1 MIINNNISAKNT
13 NRLLS
18 ISSKNSSK
26 NLEKL
31 SSGLRINR
39 AGDDAAGLAISEKMR
54 AQVRGLTQS
63 ARNAQDSISLIQT
76 AEGALGQTHDL
87 LQRIRELSVQAANDT
102 NTSDDRQG
110 IQAEVEQLVSE
121 VDRIANTTE
130 FNTKKL
136 LDGSAKGSQEKID
149 GQIRISNNSKITIPA
164 TTKMALQEAAKT
176 VAVDGAFMV
185 ARVDNNGLEQ
195 EIVTSLS
202 NALSTGQKVFKD
214 TKTQID
220 DVVSLTT
227 KLQLTKPSIQET
239 ALAINRTKLDDN
251 QLQAIRDA
259 AVQTKAIAYNAV
271 EKAILANNASQT
283 LANTAVQSAV
293 TAANNFATV
302 TAPNILTAAHTTATT
317 EKAFVVTSA
326 NNAVTAATTVA
337 NNAFADV
344 NLGITA
350 AQGIIDIANNGINNA
365 ITASTNE
372 KNTLETAT
380 SNALTATDTSRT
392 NLLAVRDATY
402 LDGLTTKADLPTAL
416 NPLRADFGNAAI
428 DAILA
433 DPNITTLAD
442 AADQPTSEAAVVAA
456 VNNHLKAAVDYALNQ
471 NASASITDP
480 ALLSAVLS
488 AGVNA
493 DGTLNTAPTVISSAA
508 FTTALTPLLRTEA
521 LTAATA
527 AGNNATIANNISNLT
542 VTASATI
549 NSAATIKSNATL
561 INNVTTASK
570 TAAAAAMTTSDL
582 SIRTAAT
589 NVIST
594 GFTANT
600 LAGVQSNAAFA
611 NAVQTVVR
619 ANALAAT
626 DPSLPA
632 SLRTAI
638 ANASISGVTVTAD
651 ITTNPT
657 YINELVSYV
666 RNKTNTAALGAGA
679 TTTFANAITPLIV
692 DANSTINSTAT
703 VAATNAYKGAV
714 NTEMR
719 QIAQT
724 TALANGLSGTLSA
737 IVYNT
742 ILNTTIPPDNL
753 AIFTNVI
760 DKTVYQDAL
769 TAELQN
775 EAYLVTKANGVSEN
789 VAQATRVLIQT
800 DGDELKTSGG
810 TVIDDLFIKTD
821 SGFQAALTTDM
832 RNSSIQAGI
841 ASGGLESLVR
851 IAAEITTDPSTSIVP
866 DIAAIR
872 YNSRYQDAVLSAIE
886 TQITTMSKQ
895 FRFDANLEKL
905 LLANSEKFA
914 QASNN
919 KTVDLILETM
929 RNNQIFQATE
939 LANKTIADQQLKE
952 SILPL
957 LLLDDWGT
965 VNTTETIYNTPAI
978 AQRTLSLA
986 LAKTE
991 QTIDNIIP
999 ATSNRSELISVLKQ
1013 ALLNSD
1019 STALDSA
1026 NNILD
1031 KAPVKQQLEI
1041 ALNKAMDNEFI
1052 LINNLGQQT
1061 PLDFSDNGQLD
1072 LSKHVLGLE
1081 GAGATLPLAFRDM
1094 QVGETI
1100 SFVFSKAEAAD
1111 LKLEAPFLSQIG
1123 ANSGQFLNIGIAGV
1137 DTNTLGI
1144 TNLNLTNK
1152 FTAQAAIEVTNN
1164 AIIKVSRQRSVLGAV
1179 QNRLE
1184 HTISNLGTAAENLS
1198 SSESRIRD
1206 LDMAKEM
1213 HVFQKN
1219 NVLNQVAQ
1227 AMLAQANQTPQ
1238 AVVQLLR

>member
-1 MIINNNISAKNT
+1 MIINNNVPAQNT
-13 NRLLS
+13 LRILTSNLKA
-18 ISSKNSSK
+18 SSN

-54 AQVRGLTQS
+54 GQIRGLTQ
-63 ARNAQDSISLIQT
+63 AGRNALDSISLIQT
-76 AEGALGQTHDL
+76 AEGALGQTQDL
-87 LQRIRELSVQAANDT
+87 LHRIRELSVQAANDT
-102 NTSDDRQG
+102 NTADDRQG
-110 IQAEVEQLVSE
+110 MQAEVDQLVTE

-136 LDGSAKGSQEKID
+136 LDGSAKGSLDKIA
-149 GQIRISNNSKITIPA
+149 GQVRISNNSALSITPTIQNN
-164 TTKMALQEAAKT
+164 LQEAAKN
-176 VAVDGAFMV
+176 VATSGAFMI
-185 ARVDNNGLEQ
+185 ARVDNKGLE
-195 EIVTSLS
+195 EKISVAVTDSL
-202 NALSTGQKVFKD
+202 NTGNQTFST

-220 DVVSLTT
+220 NVTSLAT
-227 KLQLTKPSIQET
+227 KLQLTKPNILET
-239 ALAINRTKLDDN
+239 ALAINRTKLDDS

-271 EKAILANNASQT
+271 EKAVVANNASQT
-283 LANTAVQSAV
+283 LANTAVQNAV

-302 TAPNILTAAHTTATT
+302 TAPNILTTAHTTATN
-317 EKAFVVTSA
+317 EKAVVVTSA
-326 NNAVTAATTVA
+326 SNAVAAATTVA
-337 NNAFADV
+337 SNAFADV

-350 AQGIIDIANNGINNA
+350 AQGIINTANNGINDA

-372 KNTLETAT
+372 KTTLETAT
-380 SNALTATDTSRT
+380 TNAINTTTTSRT
-392 NLLAVRDATY
+392 NLLAVRDAAY
-402 LDGLTTKADLPTAL
+402 IDGLTAKTNLPIAL

-433 DPNITTLAD
+433 DPNIATLAD
-442 AADQPTSEAAVVAA
+442 AADQPTSEAAVIAA
-456 VNNHLKAAVDYALNQ
+456 VNNHLKTAVDYALNQ
-471 NASASITDP
+471 SASASITDP

-488 AGVNA
+488 TAVNA
-493 DGTLNTAPTVISSAA
+493 DGSLNAAPTVISSAA
-508 FTTALTPLLRTEA
+508 FTTALTPLLRAEA

-527 AGNNATIANNISNLT
+527 AGNNATIANNISNLA

-549 NSAATIKSNATL
+549 NSAATIKSDITL
-561 INNVTTASK
+561 QNNVTTASK
-570 TAAAAAMTTSDL
+570 TAAAAAMTTSDA

-600 LAGVQSNAAFA
+600 LAGVQANAAFA
-611 NAVQTVVR
+611 NAVQTVGR
-619 ANALAAT
+619 TAALAAT

-632 SLRTAI
+632 SLRTAT

-666 RNKTNTAALGAGA
+666 RNKTNTAALGVGA

-692 DANSTINSTAT
+692 DASSTINAPAT

-724 TALANGLSGTLSA
+724 TALANGLSGTLST

-965 VNTTETIYNTPAI
+965 VNATETIYNTPAI